1 MAFRIQIRRD
11 TAEKWVINNPILLEG
26 ELGYETDTA
35 YMKIG
40 DGTTYWNDLPY
51 WNPFGYSN
59 ASVYQDGLVKLTGV
73 TGFNFTGAG
82 ITGITGSDGF
92 ATITV
97 TGGTSGIGIAGP
109 TGPTGA
115 PGISITGPTGPT
127 GAPGSSG
134 TSTPYKLVV
143 NVAVGGISSITSL
156 LDPSGSNINGVGG
169 WSAVANSPSANAIQ
183 ITHPLGKPLTDFT
196 SLGINGSNV
205 LTRSF
210 LATATSQYSVFQN
223 NVYTTATIYTATPGN
238 GGYTSSGTG
247 NFYIVYFRAGQ

>member
-1 MAFRIQIRRD
+1 
-11 TAEKWVINNPILLEG
+11 LLEG

-51 WNPFGYSN
+51 WNPFGISN

-127 GAPGSSG
+127 GAPGSGG

-143 NVAVGGISSITSL
+143 NVAGGGISSITSL

-169 WSAVANSPSANAIQ
+169 WSAVANSPSANAIR

-223 NVYTTATIYTATPGN
+223 NIYTTATIYTATPGN
-238 GGYTSSGTG
+238 GGYTSSGAG
-247 NFYIVYFRAGQ
+247 DFYIVYFRAGQ